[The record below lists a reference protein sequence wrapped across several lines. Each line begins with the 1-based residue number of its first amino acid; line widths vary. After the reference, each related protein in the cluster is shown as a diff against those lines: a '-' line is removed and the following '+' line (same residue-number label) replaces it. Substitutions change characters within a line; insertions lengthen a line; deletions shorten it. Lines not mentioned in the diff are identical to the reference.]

1 MVGATEVPIRYQ
13 KVKPVVCRVIL
24 QSDTEIE
31 PGTEQIVGGRL
42 EIGFERNSGS
52 PGIIE
57 GMKTVRKNKEV
68 CVGHS
73 LVVPKNG
80 DTPVRVANFTGR
92 LIKLPN
98 GHVIGFCHPLSSVN
112 GQTMSVQADTNSV
125 QDPQPKCS
133 NQTVDT
139 DSEGRG
145 CEKLKAEKENHSKP
159 DIQFDKSD
167 ISDDQQERFQSM
179 IDEFSDIF
187 ATDNSD
193 LGKTSLSE
201 HTIDTGESQPIKLP
215 PRRTPPHQ
223 REIIDRQLDDLLK
236 HGRIEPSQSP
246 WSSSV
251 VLARKHDGTFRMCVD
266 YRKLNQCTVKDA
278 QPLPRSD
285 DVLEAVGGARW
296 FLCLDLVS
304 GYWQMQV
311 ADKDRPKTAF
321 STHRGQFQWKV
332 MPFGLTNGPAS
343 FTHLMNL
350 ALDGLTWTYCLV
362 YLDDIIVWSETF
374 DENLSRLRQV

>member
-1 MVGATEVPIRYQ
+1 M
-13 KVKPVVCRVIL
+13 
-24 QSDTEIE
+24 
-31 PGTEQIVGGRL
+31 
-42 EIGFERNSGS
+42 
-52 PGIIE
+52 
-57 GMKTVRKNKEV
+57 
-68 CVGHS
+68 
-73 LVVPKNG
+73 
-80 DTPVRVANFTGR
+80 
-92 LIKLPN
+92 
-98 GHVIGFCHPLSSVN
+98 
-112 GQTMSVQADTNSV
+112 
-125 QDPQPKCS
+125 
-133 NQTVDT
+133 DT
-139 DSEGRG
+139 DSEGKG
-145 CEKLKAEKENHSKP
+145 CEKLQAEKENHSKP

-179 IDEFSDIF
+179 SDEFSDIF

-223 REIIDRQLDDLLK
+223 REIIDRQLDDPLK

-246 WSSSV
+246 WSSPV

-285 DVLEAVGGARW
+285 DVLEAVGRARW
-296 FLCLDLVS
+296 FSCLDLAS

-343 FTHLMNL
+343 FTRLMNL
-350 ALDGLTWTYCLV
+350 ALDGLTWTYCSV

-374 DENLSRLRQV
+374 DEHLSRLRQV

>member
-1 MVGATEVPIRYQ
+1 MIIWE
-13 KVKPVVCRVIL
+13 
-24 QSDTEIE
+24 
-31 PGTEQIVGGRL
+31 
-42 EIGFERNSGS
+42 

-68 CVGHS
+68 CVGRS

-80 DTPVRVANFTGR
+80 DTPVRVANFTDR
-92 LIKLPN
+92 LIKLAT
-98 GHVIGFCHPLSSVN
+98 GHVIGFYYPLSSVN

-125 QDPQPKCS
+125 HDPQPKCS
-133 NQTVDT
+133 NQTMDT
-139 DSEGRG
+139 DSEGKG

-159 DIQFDKSD
+159 DIQFDKSG

-201 HTIDTGESQPIKLP
+201 HTIDTGESQPIRLP

-246 WSSSV
+246 WSSPV

-278 QPLPRSD
+278 QPLSRSD
-285 DVLEAVGGARW
+285 DVLETVGGAPW
-296 FLCLDLVS
+296 FSCLDLAS

-321 STHRGQFQWKV
+321 STHRGQFQRKV

-343 FTHLMNL
+343 FTLLMNL
-350 ALDGLTWTYCLV
+350 ALDGLTCTYCLV
-362 YLDDIIVWSETF
+362 YLDDIMVWSDIV
-374 DENLSRLRQV
+374 DEHLSRLPQVFDRIRKAGLKLKPAKCQFLKKRVTFLGHFFVLQWH